1 MLNIF
6 KEFDLISEMDKHI
19 KEDEDIFV
27 ECRPNKIPF
36 LTRRMWQPILATI
49 GGIILTILYVAVRSL
64 LDIVLQNLFD
74 FIFIFGW
81 IGIIAFI
88 FIELYN
94 GILDTK
100 TNYYVVTT
108 DGVHILYFSKTL
120 AYKYI
125 RYIDMKS
132 VVLKTGSFG
141 VGDIYIKEKYEK
153 VPKTLLEKFMY
164 KREGLIGID
173 QADKVFEVI
182 KTIAIQDNDNIFFA
196 DSNELDP
203 EVEYFKKVQKFD
215 RKLDVKK
222 DESLVERRNNSNK

>member
-6 KEFDLISEMDKHI
+6 KEYDLIAEMDKHI

-36 LTRRMWQPILATI
+36 LTRRLWQPVLAAV
-49 GGIILTILYVAVRSL
+49 GGIIAL
-64 LDIVLQNLFD
+64 LIYISIRQLFD
-74 FIFIFGW
+74 RAFQNVMDFGFIFLF
-81 IGIIAFI
+81 IGIVFFI
-88 FIELYN
+88 GKELYN
-94 GILDTK
+94 GILDMK

-108 DGVHILYFSKTL
+108 DSIHILYFNKTL
-120 AYKYI
+120 SYKCI
-125 RYIDMKS
+125 RYADMKS
-132 VVLKTGSFG
+132 VVLKTGAFG
-141 VGDIYIKEKYEK
+141 VGDIYIKEKFEK
-153 VPKTLLEKFMY
+153 APKTLINKLMY
-164 KREGLIGID
+164 KRDGLIGID

-203 EVEYFKKVQKFD
+203 EVQYFKKVQKFD

-222 DESLVERRNNSNK
+222 DESLVERRNRK